1 MRDKIQR
8 FCKEYTIDMNG
19 TKAAIRAGYSAPTA
33 VVQASRLLARHDVQL
48 YLTELKAKQA
58 KRIEITA
65 DKVLEQYRRLAFAD
79 INDYF
84 YTVYDLRTL
93 WRNSDSKEYRR
104 EIRIKKHLKRN
115 YGRLITEDVYI
126 TIPLQYQAY
135 YLADDVLKPF
145 DILTKEQRAAIAGIT
160 YDKNG
165 KPVLKLSNKE
175 TSLDALSKHL
185 GIFRED
191 NEQKGINLRIGKI
204 TRTIVDPT

>member
-1 MRDKIQR
+1 MI
-8 FCKEYTIDMNG
+8 G
-19 TKAAIRAGYSAPTA
+19 TNAAIRAGYSKATA
-33 VVQASRLLARHDVQL
+33 AQQASRLLARPDVQSYIAHL
-48 YLTELKAKQA
+48 KTEQS

-104 EIRIKKHLKRN
+104 DVRIKKHLKRN
-115 YGRLITEDVYI
+115 YGRLITEDVYTSI
-126 TIPLQYQAY
+126 STQYQSY
-135 YLADDVLKPF
+135 YSADDVLKPF
-145 DILTKEQRAAIAGIT
+145 ELLTIEQRAAIAGIT

-204 TRTIVDPT
+204 TRTIVDPEYKG